1 MDYHL
6 KQILYEDMSSLQG
19 FVYQIAIQCNVAF
32 EKKFQ
37 FLVCNQTDCKLI
49 CYYLTVRQC

>member
-1 MDYHL
+1 MGYHL

-37 FLVCNQTDCKLI
+37 FLVCNQTDCKVI